1 MPGRLYVGIDDTD
14 SKRSMCT
21 TYVAAMAL
29 RTLEERGYRRA
40 DYPWLVRLNPNCP
53 YKTRGNAALCIVLQM
68 GSQDIQPVI
77 DIVASIVERYADLES
92 EGTDPGIVFVNEEQR
107 PRLLDH
113 YWKSLREIVDLEDAY
128 SLCSE
133 LGIRYKLYNEGRGI
147 IGALAAAGADE
158 STLKTYELIA
168 YRTPDNWGKPRR
180 VDEESVIAMD
190 ISTRPFTF
198 DNYDY
203 EKKSVRITPNTP
215 CPVLLGVRSIDDKH
229 ALMAYRMLRIYEPVA
244 FYEIFKTNQATD
256 SHYVRAKIRDLAPL
270 QSAIITGRVASRP
283 RVIEG
288 GHVFIDVEDD
298 TGRIALA
305 AYEPTGELRKAVLEL
320 IPGDLIEA
328 YGAVKAKPQGMTLNL
343 EKLRIIE
350 LVPKL
355 VYEAPTCTSCGKKTK
370 SMGREKG
377 YRCPRCGLRI
387 EKAKPIPRQEKRKI
401 SIGVYDVAV
410 SARRHLVAP
419 SYLCTLLSTHDE
431 HR

>member
-1 MPGRLYVGIDDTD
+1 MQGKLYIGIDDTD

-21 TYVAAMAL
+21 TYVAATAL
-29 RTLEERGYRRA
+29 RVLEERGYRRA

-53 YKTRGNAALCIVLQM
+53 YKTRGNAALCITLEM
-68 GSQDIQPVI
+68 NDRDIQLVM
-77 DIVASIVERYADLES
+77 DLVASVVEQYADLES
-92 EGTDPGIVFVNEEQR
+92 KGTDPGIVFVNENQR

-113 YWKSLREIVDLEDAY
+113 YWRSLREIIDLEDAY
-128 SLCSE
+128 NLCAE
-133 LGIRYKLYNEGRGI
+133 LGIKYRVYNDGRGL

-168 YRTPDNWGKPRR
+168 YRTPDNWGKTRR
-180 VDEESVIAMD
+180 VDEESVITMD

-203 EKKSVRITPNTP
+203 VKKSIRITPNTP
-215 CPVLLGVRSIDDKH
+215 CPVLLGVRSIDDEH
-229 ALMAYRMLRIYEPVA
+229 ALIAYRMLKIEEPVA

-256 SHYVRAKIRDLAPL
+256 SHYIRTKIRDLTPL

-288 GHVFIDVEDD
+288 GHVFIDIEDD
-298 TGRIALA
+298 TGRITLA

-320 IPGDLIEA
+320 LPGDLVEV
-328 YGAVKAKPQGMTLNL
+328 YGAVKVKPQGMTLNL

-350 LVPKL
+350 LMPNIVF
-355 VYEAPTCTSCGKKTK
+355 EAPVCPECGKKTK
-370 SMGREKG
+370 SMGKVKG
-377 YRCPRCGLRI
+377 YKCPKCGLRMS
-387 EKAKPIPRQEKRKI
+387 EAKPVPKQKERKI
-401 SIGVYDVAV
+401 SIGAYDVAV
-410 SARRHLVAP
+410 SARRHLVSP
-419 SYLCTLLSTHDE
+419 SYLSSLLSTHDK